1 MLTLTLRGLFGA
13 WRKEPSPGPFRAT
26 LPFVGGTTPQPDL
39 IFRMKSWPQLPEHGR
54 TAEVYRILSVMSSQ
68 PVNRRWLLARCRMA
82 PHELDSLLMQLVADG
97 ALEVIDPAQFAGRQ
111 AHA

>member
-1 MLTLTLRGLFGA
+1 MLTLSLRGLFGA
-13 WRKEPSPGPFRAT
+13 RRKEASAGRFRAT
-26 LPFVGGTTPQPDL
+26 MPFGSGGTPDL

-68 PVNRRWLLARCRMA
+68 PVNRRWLIAHCRMA

-97 ALEVIDPAQFAGRQ
+97 ALEAIDPAQFGGRQ

>member
-1 MLTLTLRGLFGA
+1 MLTLSLRGLFGA
-13 WRKEPSPGPFRAT
+13 RRKEASASRFRAT
-26 LPFVGGTTPQPDL
+26 MPFGSGATPDL

-82 PHELDSLLMQLVADG
+82 PRELDSLLMQLVADG
-97 ALEVIDPAQFAGRQ
+97 ALEAVDPAKFAGRQ
-111 AHA
+111 AQA

>member
-13 WRKEPSPGPFRAT
+13 RRKEPSRGPFRAT
-26 LPFVGGTTPQPDL
+26 LPFGSGATPQTDL

-68 PVNRRWLLARCRMA
+68 PVNRRWLIAHCRMA
-82 PHELDSLLMQLVADG
+82 PHELDRLLMQLVADG
-97 ALEVIDPAQFAGRQ
+97 ALEAIDPAQFAGRQ

>member
-13 WRKEPSPGPFRAT
+13 WRKEPSPFGAT
-26 LPFVGGTTPQPDL
+26 RPYVGSTTPQPDL

-54 TAEVYRILSVMSSQ
+54 TAEVYRILSVMSNQ

-97 ALEVIDPAQFAGRQ
+97 ALEAVDPAQFAGRQ